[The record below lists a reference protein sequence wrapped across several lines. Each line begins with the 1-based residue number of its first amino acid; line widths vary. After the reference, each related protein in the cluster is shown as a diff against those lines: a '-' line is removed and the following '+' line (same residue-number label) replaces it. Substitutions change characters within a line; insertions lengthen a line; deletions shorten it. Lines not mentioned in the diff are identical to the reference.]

1 MTTKLSQTEKRYS
14 RYLGNLYYDMRW
26 GRLVI
31 VENVKKNEYSNMY
44 YVHYT
49 ILDRAEQKTKNKPAI
64 DFERD
69 IKSSIILEV
78 NSEEQYNTFRNQFNN
93 GNRILK

>member
-49 ILDRAEQKTKNKPAI
+49 ILDRAEQKTKSKPAI

-69 IKSSIILEV
+69 LKGGTIFEV
-78 NSEEQYNTFRNQFNN
+78 NNEEQYNTFRNQFNN
-93 GNRILK
+93 GFRSLK

>member
-14 RYLGNLYYDMRW
+14 RYLGNLYYDMRF
-26 GRLVI
+26 GRLVV

-49 ILDRAEQKTKNKPAI
+49 ILDRAEQKTKSKPAI

-69 IKSSIILEV
+69 IKGGIILEV
-78 NSEEQYNTFRNQFNN
+78 NNEEQYSTFRNQFNN
-93 GNRILK
+93 GHRILR

>member
-49 ILDRAEQKTKNKPAI
+49 ILDRAEQKTKSKPAI

-69 IKSSIILEV
+69 LKGGTIFEV
-78 NSEEQYNTFRNQFNN
+78 NNEEQYSTFRNQFNN
-93 GNRILK
+93 GHRILR

>member
-31 VENVKKNEYSNMY
+31 VENVKKN
-44 YVHYT
+44 
-49 ILDRAEQKTKNKPAI
+49 
-64 DFERD
+64 
-69 IKSSIILEV
+69 
-78 NSEEQYNTFRNQFNN
+78 
-93 GNRILK
+93 

>member
-1 MTTKLSQTEKRYS
+1 
-14 RYLGNLYYDMRW
+14 MRF
-26 GRLVI
+26 GRLVV

-49 ILDRAEQKTKNKPAI
+49 ILDRAEQKTKSKPAI

-69 IKSSIILEV
+69 IKGGIILEV
-78 NSEEQYNTFRNQFNN
+78 NNEEQYSTFRNQFNN
-93 GNRILK
+93 GHRILR